1 MQTQLLGRLDL
12 DHERLLADL
21 ERSLDFHYSEPYME
35 FNFGRPWKSVMLWA
49 PGGDVGDDIIAHY
62 DITKPSGVTLHGER
76 LPYVREVIEKNFATE
91 NVTFARLAVVTDMVM
106 VPHRDY
112 VELSD
117 TVAQR
122 RAAHRLHVSLATS
135 DDCLFSDENLV
146 YQMRTGEV
154 WSLDVSE
161 LHGAGVLSTIRRVHL
176 ILDLAD
182 VEPAEVLRFPATSS
196 DGIPQSAIRTRP
208 AMTDEEREA
217 ILALSEVVD
226 LDNLSEVFALVVK
239 KDFRK
244 DGGTNFVWKAMK
256 EIARRSNDEAVVT
269 KIADWYK
276 HCVLEREE

>member
-1 MQTQLLGRLDL
+1 MQTQLLGKLDL

-21 ERSLDFHYSEPYME
+21 EHSLDFNYSEPYME

-62 DITKPSGVTLHGER
+62 DITRPSGITAHGER
-76 LPYVREVIEKNFATE
+76 LPYVREIIEKNFAVE
-91 NVTFARLAVVTDMVM
+91 NVTFGRLAVVTDMVM

-117 TVAQR
+117 SAARQ

-146 YQMRTGEV
+146 YQMRAGEV
-154 WSLDVSE
+154 WFLDVSK
-161 LHGAGVLSTIRRVHL
+161 LHGAGVLSTMRRVHL

-182 VEPAEVLRFPATSS
+182 VEPDEVLRFPATPSH
-196 DGIPQSAIRTRP
+196 GIPQSAIRNRP

-217 ILALSEVVD
+217 ILDLSAVVD

-244 DGGTNFVWKAMK
+244 DGGASFVWTTMK
-256 EIARRSNDEAVVT
+256 EIARRSKDEAVIT